1 MNGRAILL
9 LTTVTL
15 CSIWVQFQ
23 LVSGMNA
30 SEESLELSTDRIG
43 FPSLL
48 KKELEIH
55 TDPQLEKKF
64 LHMKE
69 RMGFSGTVLVAE
81 GDEIIHAGAYGSTHA
96 KRTDQLD
103 LNTCFQLASVSKI
116 ITAVAVLQLYDA
128 GEIRDLN
135 EEVQT
140 YMPDFPYEGIT
151 IKHMLIHRS
160 GMPRYMPI
168 AEKRW
173 NRDIPFSNE
182 DMLQLMATDSQK
194 PYFSPGNGFNYLN
207 TNYAMLA
214 LLVER
219 ISGQSFASYLQQ
231 YIFKPAGMENSF
243 LANPGKT
250 MGDNVATGHVR
261 RRRGYMP
268 LRLEFLDGVVGDKGV
283 YSSVIDL
290 FRFDCALD
298 DGKLIEASTLEE
310 AFCPGSPNR
319 LYTNYG
325 LGWRMRKQVDQVVYH
340 FGWWRGYRSAYIKDV
355 THDRTILV
363 LSNHDDMRRYFS
375 PWDLLCDYYEAK

>member
-1 MNGRAILL
+1 MNRRAIILL
-9 LTTVTL
+9 STFTIF
-15 CSIWVQFQ
+15 SIWAQFQ
-23 LVSGMNA
+23 FLSGKNLPRIDFGLSA
-30 SEESLELSTDRIG
+30 SRIA
-43 FPSLL
+43 FPSVIKEKL
-48 KKELEIH
+48 KINK
-55 TDPQLEKKF
+55 DAQLEKRF
-64 LHMKE
+64 LNLKD

-81 GDEIIHAGAYGSTHA
+81 GQKIIHAGAYGTRKARQS
-96 KRTDQLD
+96 DELD
-103 LNTCFQLASVSKI
+103 LNTAFQLASVSKI

-135 EEVQT
+135 EEVQQ

-151 IKHMLIHRS
+151 IKHLLIHRS
-160 GMPRYMPI
+160 GIPRYMPI
-168 AEKRW
+168 AEDRW
-173 NRDIPFSNE
+173 NKDLPLSNE

-219 ISGQSFASYLQQ
+219 LSAQPFAAYVQKN
-231 YIFKPAGMENSF
+231 IFDPAGMENSF
-243 LANPGKT
+243 IANPAAP
-250 MGDNVATGHVR
+250 MGENVATGHVK

-268 LRLEFLDGVVGDKGV
+268 VQLGFLDGVVGDKGV

-298 DGKLIEASTLEE
+298 DGKLIAPETLEE

-325 LGWRMRKQVDQVVYH
+325 YGWRMRSEVDKVVHH
-340 FGWWRGYRSAYIKDV
+340 FGWWRGFRSAYIKDV

-375 PWDLLCDYYEAK
+375 PWELLCEYYEAN

>member
-1 MNGRAILL
+1 MNRRAILL
-9 LTTVTL
+9 LTTATI
-15 CSIWVQFQ
+15 CSIWAQFQ
-23 LVSGMNA
+23 FLSGKNLSQA
-30 SEESLELSTDRIG
+30 SLELTADRIA
-43 FPSLL
+43 FPSLI
-48 KKELEIH
+48 KEELVINK
-55 TDPQLEKKF
+55 DPQLEKRF

-69 RMGFSGTVLVAE
+69 RMGFSGSVLVAE
-81 GDEIIHAGAYGSTHA
+81 GEKIIHAGAYGTLNA
-96 KRTDQLD
+96 RKTGNID
-103 LNTCFQLASVSKI
+103 LHTTFQLASVSKV

-135 EEVQT
+135 EEVQR

-160 GMPRYMPI
+160 GIPRYMPI

-173 NRDIPFSNE
+173 NPDSALSNE

-219 ISGQSFASYLQQ
+219 ISGQPFAT
-231 YIFKPAGMENSF
+231 YIKKNIFDPAGMENSF
-243 LANPGKT
+243 LANPYKSMKG
-250 MGDNVATGHVR
+250 NIASGHVR

-268 LRLEFLDGVVGDKGV
+268 VRLEFLDGVVGDKGV
-283 YSSVIDL
+283 YSSILDM

-298 DGKLIEASTLEE
+298 AGKLIAPETLEE

-340 FGWWRGYRSAYIKDV
+340 FGWWRGFRSAYIKDV

-375 PWDLLCDYYEAK
+375 PWELLCEYYEAN